1 MRLQPYLNFNGQCDE
16 AFRLY
21 EQVLGGTIVGRFTFG
36 SSPMAGHYPDW
47 NDKIMHIGMRI
58 GDQVLLGSDAPPPHY
73 SQPQGLRVCL
83 DFDDPAEAE
92 RVYKALSEGG
102 QITMPFQETFWA
114 KRFAMFA
121 DRFGTPWMVNVS
133 KPM

>member
-1 MRLQPYLNFNGQCDE
+1 MNIQPYLNFNGQCDE

-21 EQVLGGTIVGRFTFG
+21 EQALGGKVLGRFTFG
-36 SSPMAGHYPDW
+36 TSPMAKEYPEW
-47 NDKIMHIGMRI
+47 ADKVMHIGMRI
-58 GDQVLLGSDAPPPHY
+58 GDQMLLGCDAPPPHY

-83 DFDDPAEAE
+83 EFQDIDEAE

-102 QITMPFQETFWA
+102 NIGMPLQETFWA
-114 KRFAMFA
+114 KRFAMFS